1 MENVEKIL
9 LKNNF
14 PPIYHKLYFML
25 SPLPPLFP
33 YWHKNRIFV
42 LTELICSCFHM
53 GPQAPHLWKDP
64 WEQKNYWVSSTCSPQ
79 REEISGLTEVWTVN
93 IVVPKDPWRTWTQS
107 PAQSAQFPAIAFLL
121 YCLLGFLSP
130 SISWASSGDV
140 LYGLLC
146 CSSAAS
152 LFSKSERHTWGWQFP
167 PTNFV
172 GEKGYS
178 SMLPLP
184 SLTASFITNWYS
196 SEISPL
202 LL

>member
-1 MENVEKIL
+1 MRELHSKTCTASDQSLMENVEKIL

-107 PAQSAQFPAIAFLL
+107 PAQSAQFPAIAFSSLL
-121 YCLLGFLSP
+121 PSGISLSIYQLGFFRRRA
-130 SISWASSGDV
+130 IRAA
-140 LYGLLC
+140 LL
-146 CSSAAS
+146 
-152 LFSKSERHTWGWQFP
+152 
-167 PTNFV
+167 
-172 GEKGYS
+172 
-178 SMLPLP
+178 
-184 SLTASFITNWYS
+184 
-196 SEISPL
+196 
-202 LL
+202 